1 MQPSPR
7 GHRWPAVVTATV
19 TATVVALLAIFTVA
33 SGPAAA
39 WPTTAQVR
47 PAPAVDAGPVMRVQA
62 TSQSEMSEIREAL
75 GQMRQEMQEM
85 REAVRAAREASER
98 AADAAERAADA
109 AEASADAARQAAEG
123 R

>member
-1 MQPSPR
+1 MLPSPR
-7 GHRWPAVVTATV
+7 GHRRPTV
-19 TATVVALLAIFTVA
+19 IFAAAALLATCTVA
-33 SGPAAA
+33 PGPALA
-39 WPTTAQVR
+39 WLTAVQVR
-47 PAPAVDAGPVMRVQA
+47 PAPAVDAGLVMPVQA